1 MATEV
6 ILPRVD
12 MDMAEGK
19 IACWYVKNGD
29 QVRKGQVLFDI
40 ETDKATMEV
49 EAPATG
55 VIDSIDGAIGVT
67 MPVGQVVAWIRAP
80 GAARVEGTSAPPA
93 ARQATGTA
101 ATAAVPEPGHATAM
115 SPPAP
120 MVSTAAELPFRSD
133 GTSLRA
139 TPLARSLARE
149 RGVDLLR
156 LRGSGPG
163 GRIVGRDVPATS
175 TSSPGGAD
183 TKPKPK
189 LHLHWW
195 RHGKVPVLLLHGF
208 GADHASWRPLVE
220 QLPPEIPLA
229 GVDLPCHGKSPVQS
243 AGSMQAMA
251 QAVLDRL
258 EQEGIAACHLLG
270 HSLGGGVA
278 LALAAAQPQRV
289 RSLSL
294 LAPAG
299 LGPEI
304 NGDFIDGLTRAETQA
319 ALQSTL
325 ALLLHDPAALTGSFV
340 ATAFHLLQ
348 APARR
353 AALSGM
359 AFQLMPGGIQQQ
371 NLRRELDALPMPTKL
386 IWGIADRIIPAAHGA
401 GVPGGVALH
410 LLPGVGHL
418 PQVEATALVAR
429 LLQHQWRA
437 GTAA

>member
-1 MATEV
+1 MAR
-6 ILPRVD
+6 L
-12 MDMAEGK
+12 
-19 IACWYVKNGD
+19 C
-29 QVRKGQVLFDI
+29 
-40 ETDKATMEV
+40 
-49 EAPATG
+49 
-55 VIDSIDGAIGVT
+55 
-67 MPVGQVVAWIRAP
+67 
-80 GAARVEGTSAPPA
+80 APPRWPA
-93 ARQATGTA
+93 AWRANGAWTCSTSTPA
-101 ATAAVPEPGHATAM
+101 A
-115 SPPAP
+115 
-120 MVSTAAELPFRSD
+120 
-133 GTSLRA
+133 
-139 TPLARSLARE
+139 PLARSLARE

-195 RHGKVPVLLLHGF
+195 RHGKVPVLLLYGF
-208 GADHASWRPLVE
+208 CADHASWRPLVE
-220 QLPPEIPLA
+220 QLPPEILLA

-304 NGDFIDGLTRAETQA
+304 NGEFIDGLTRAQTQA
-319 ALQSTL
+319 ALTSTL

-386 IWGIADRIIPAAHGA
+386 IWGIADRIIPASHGA

-418 PQVEATALVAR
+418 PQVEATTLGAR
-429 LLQHQWRA
+429 LLQHRGRA
-437 GTAA
+437 GAAAWARGRPGRRGRSIDAPSPAIRPRRRGLRRSRYAVDGRLAHRRAGPSMRGASQGAHGSSLESAIPAPGR